1 MGNRYIKFS
10 FYNAKLFPKNIKT
23 KDFVSNIGVTKKDK
37 LIFQRTKRA
46 ELEHGNFIEPI
57 TMYQISNMLHTLVG
71 ERPVPSF
78 RYTFYSMDDN
88 IFSLAKNSL
97 LRIDSPK
104 VTKIIKGETTET
116 FIDEFT
122 KVSKSADNSWRK
134 YNTIQW
140 FKVKVMMDIHF
151 DEFIN
156 LINMSLGYNVL
167 DKPFEDLLNSYSIHG
182 SKLDE
187 AIQFLLKNKKTPIS
201 DFLTKD
207 NPDRSGITRYIAL
220 RETIVNGIDNVHI
233 LNGEILVPYD
243 ENFVNRL
250 IKNTTNI
257 LDGGYVKLEG
267 VYYEDE
273 LYNLDDFKL
282 MSEIS
287 TEKY

>member
-1 MGNRYIKFS
+1 MGDRYIKFS

-88 IFSLAKNSL
+88 IFNLAKNSL

-104 VTKIIKGETTET
+104 ATKIIKGETNQK

-122 KVSKSADNSWRK
+122 KVNKSANNSWRK

-140 FKVKVMMDIHF
+140 FKVKVMMDTHF
-151 DEFIN
+151 DGFIN
-156 LINMSLGYNVL
+156 LINNALGYDVL
-167 DKPFEDLLNSYSIHG
+167 NKPFEELLNIYSIHG

-187 AIQFLLKNKKTPIS
+187 VIQFLLKNKKTSIS
-201 DFLTKD
+201 DFITKD
-207 NPDRSGITRYIAL
+207 NPDRSTITRSMSL
-220 RETIVNGIDNVHI
+220 RETIVSGIDIVNV

-273 LYNLDDFKL
+273 LYNLDNFTL
-282 MSEIS
+282 VSEIP
-287 TEKY
+287 TEKH